1 MNATE
6 RKQKSRAAE
15 KLGLVAA
22 PRGYVTPYMHRVM
35 ATNIKIRDDQIVDYI
50 KVANQR

>member
-22 PRGYVTPYMHRVM
+22 PRGYVTAWDAM
-35 ATNIKIRDDQIVDYI
+35 NIFDSIVISEIEIAAHI
-50 KVANQR
+50 KGAKK

>member
-22 PRGYVTPYMHRVM
+22 PRGYVTASVAAQVSQIIETYGEVIAAH
-35 ATNIKIRDDQIVDYI
+35 IKGA
-50 KVANQR
+50 KK

>member
-22 PRGYVTPYMHRVM
+22 PRGYVTADHAKMLKFSLMNAEKLIAAH
-35 ATNIKIRDDQIVDYI
+35 IKGA
-50 KVANQR
+50 KE